1 MQSAK
6 PLLLGSGMPE
16 ALYYELERNA
26 RKELADAKTPGYI
39 KLKYLFARRR

>member
-16 ALYYELERNA
+16 ALYYELERN
-26 RKELADAKTPGYI
+26 ELADAKTPGYI